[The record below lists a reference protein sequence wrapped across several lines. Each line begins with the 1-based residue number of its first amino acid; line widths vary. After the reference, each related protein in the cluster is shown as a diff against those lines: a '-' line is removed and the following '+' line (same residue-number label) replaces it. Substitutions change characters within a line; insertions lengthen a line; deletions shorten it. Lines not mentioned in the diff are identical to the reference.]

1 MNYLKDRQGIS
12 EEAASV
18 IMKQLLSAVAYCH
31 SRGIVHRDLKAANL
45 LFKNQ
50 VTSDD
55 QMHIKVIDFGIS
67 CKLEPQQKL
76 QGTIGTPYYIA
87 PEVLDQ
93 DYNEK
98 CDVWSC
104 GIILYVLL
112 SCSPPFKGHSKQQL
126 YQRIRAGKYQ
136 ITGDIWDYVSSEAK
150 DLIKKMLKVK
160 VKDRLSAIDALAHPF
175 IK

>member
-12 EEAASV
+12 EEAASI

-67 CKLEPQQKL
+67 CKLEP
-76 QGTIGTPYYIA
+76 
-87 PEVLDQ
+87 
-93 DYNEK
+93 
-98 CDVWSC
+98 
-104 GIILYVLL
+104 
-112 SCSPPFKGHSKQQL
+112 
-126 YQRIRAGKYQ
+126 
-136 ITGDIWDYVSSEAK
+136 
-150 DLIKKMLKVK
+150 
-160 VKDRLSAIDALAHPF
+160 
-175 IK
+175 